1 VTVAAQGNRYYKS
14 LKLTAKRLEEAALS
28 YRGEERVQ
36 LLRRWLVGLKETER
50 AASSAR
56 EPQRADDPDQPAPVL
71 VWVSPTHI
79 FLNGVFLLHFRLHCV
94 TAYETAGSVRGLR
107 ERVRADELFPRLP
120 LQPSARVRCSVHGG
134 LDWVLRNSVTPVCCF
149 CHAM

>member
-50 AASSAR
+50 AASSVR
-56 EPQRADDPDQPAPVL
+56 EPQRADDPDQAAPVL
-71 VWVSPTHI
+71 VWACFSSI
-79 FLNGVFLLHFRLHCV
+79 FLLLQNGLFLLHFRLHSV
-94 TAYETAGSVRGLR
+94 TA
-107 ERVRADELFPRLP
+107 
-120 LQPSARVRCSVHGG
+120 
-134 LDWVLRNSVTPVCCF
+134 LRNCRICTWTTRAGPSP
-149 CHAM
+149 